1 MSGSPFLLP
10 RKEQKMYIK
19 SVAVNEL
26 QMAAYN
32 PRKNLQ
38 PEDVEYQ
45 NIKRSLDKFGCVEPI
60 IWNERTSN
68 VVGGHQ
74 RLKILMENGAE
85 TVDVSV
91 VSLDSVEEK
100 VLNVALNK
108 ISGNWDI
115 DKLSEIM
122 QELVEKDY
130 ASFTGYSEKEIEKLI
145 DQVNIDATISTLG
158 EIDTSDFSADNF
170 KNKCPRCGFLY

>member
-1 MSGSPFLLP
+1 
-10 RKEQKMYIK
+10 MYIK
-19 SVAVNEL
+19 NVAVKEL
-26 QMAAYN
+26 QVAVYN
-32 PRKNLQ
+32 PRKELQ

-45 NIKRSLDKFGCVEPI
+45 RIKKSLDKFGCVEPI
-60 IWNERTSN
+60 IWNEKTGN

-74 RLKILMENGAE
+74 RLRILMDEGLE
-85 TVDVSV
+85 SVDVSV
-91 VSLDSVEEK
+91 VNLDTVEEK
-100 VLNVALNK
+100 ALNVALNK

-115 DKLSEIM
+115 EKLTDIM

-158 EIDTSDFSADNF
+158 EIDTADFSADNF

>member
-1 MSGSPFLLP
+1 
-10 RKEQKMYIK
+10 MYIK
-19 SVAVNEL
+19 NVAVEEL
-26 QMAAYN
+26 QVAAYN
-32 PRKNLQ
+32 PRKDLQ

-45 NIKRSLDKFGCVEPI
+45 RIKKSLDKFGCVEPI
-60 IWNERTSN
+60 IWNEKTGN
-68 VVGGHQ
+68 VVGAHQ
-74 RLKILMENGAE
+74 RLRILMDEGLE

-91 VSLDSVEEK
+91 VNLDPVEEK
-100 VLNVALNK
+100 ALNVALNK
-108 ISGNWDI
+108 ISGNCDI
-115 DKLSEIM
+115 EKLADIM

-158 EIDTSDFSADNF
+158 EIDTADFSADNF

>member
-1 MSGSPFLLP
+1 
-10 RKEQKMYIK
+10 MYIK
-19 SVAVNEL
+19 NVAVEEL
-26 QMAAYN
+26 QLAEYN
-32 PRKNLQ
+32 PRKDLQ
-38 PEDVEYQ
+38 PEDAEYQ
-45 NIKRSLDKFGCVEPI
+45 RIKNSLDKFGCVEPI
-60 IWNERTSN
+60 IWNEKTGN

-74 RLKILMENGAE
+74 SLKILIDEGVEA
-85 TVDVSV
+85 VDVSV
-91 VSLDSVEEK
+91 VNLEPVEEK
-100 VLNVALNK
+100 ALNVALNK

-115 DKLSEIM
+115 EKLTDIM

-158 EIDTSDFSADNF
+158 EIDTADFSADNF

>member
-1 MSGSPFLLP
+1 
-10 RKEQKMYIK
+10 MYIK
-19 SVAVNEL
+19 NVAVKEL
-26 QMAAYN
+26 QVAAYN
-32 PRKNLQ
+32 PRKDLQ

-45 NIKRSLDKFGCVEPI
+45 SIKNSLDKFGCVEPI
-60 IWNERTSN
+60 IWNEKTGN

-74 RLKILMENGAE
+74 RLRILMDEGVEA
-85 TVDVSV
+85 VDVSV
-91 VSLDSVEEK
+91 VNLDPVEEK
-100 VLNVALNK
+100 ALNVALNK

-115 DKLSEIM
+115 EKLTDIM

-158 EIDTSDFSADNF
+158 EIDTADFSADNF